1 MAATITAA
9 AGDQPAG
16 GVCGDGCG
24 CGCGAAV
31 TVLGAGAKQSLHA
44 GEAN

>member
-1 MAATITAA
+1 MAATIAAA

-16 GVCGDGCG
+16 GVCGDGD
-24 CGCGAAV
+24 GCGAAV